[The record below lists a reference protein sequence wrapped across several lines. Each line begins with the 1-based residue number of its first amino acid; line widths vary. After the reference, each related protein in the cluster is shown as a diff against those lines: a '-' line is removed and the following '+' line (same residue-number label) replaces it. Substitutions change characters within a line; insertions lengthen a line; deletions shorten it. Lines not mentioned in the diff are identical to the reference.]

1 MLLQL
6 MAGVLLSA
14 TASPAAEPPTYWIIV
29 NTSNPVATLGRDE
42 VSRLFLRKASIWPG
56 GRIVLPVDQIDSA
69 PVREAF
75 SKDIHR
81 RSIAAIKSFWQQ
93 MIFSGR
99 AVPPPELSS
108 DAGVVAYVKAHPGA
122 IGYVTENPTD
132 GGVRVLAISG

>member
-1 MLLQL
+1 MLLRV

-14 TASPAAEPPTYWIIV
+14 TASPAAGPPTYWIIV
-29 NTSNPVATLGRDE
+29 NSSNPVATLSGDE
-42 VSRLFLRKASIWPG
+42 VSRLFLRKATVWPG

-93 MIFSGR
+93 RIFSGR
-99 AVPPPELSS
+99 DVPPPELSS
-108 DAGVVAYVKAHPGA
+108 DAEVVAYVKARPGA

-132 GGVRVLAISG
+132 GGVRILKISG